1 MSDSNMLTRLG
12 DWQTLLT
19 QWWTRLSP
27 DSANRQVIVPAVI
40 GALTVLYVALKV
52 RKAKRVPASLAHL
65 PRVPMAASFRAMRMK
80 GTGYIAIQETMQ
92 KACDEWCAEN
102 AVPYKGQYR
111 QTWLMSLMGRWAVI
125 TSNPVHI
132 RRILTDLDSFPKF
145 QPLKKLPILA
155 KLMGQNVVNTNGD
168 QWKLHRKIAHP
179 AFHKRWESDFFGQ
192 VGRTFCQEMDKH
204 LKEAI
209 DPNEYMQRLT
219 LDALSAAAFGESL
232 NSLQHPDSDLV
243 RTYNQVMG
251 SLTDPRAFIIPY
263 FQYLPLPSLRRNS
276 AMIDKFNAYIF
287 EMIDRRTAEVMARR
301 AAGVDEEEPR
311 NRDLLTRMVEAN
323 LDDPSFTK
331 ENLRANMA
339 IFFIAGHDTTSNAL
353 SVALYCMGLHKD
365 VQQKARQ
372 EVLDLLGDIDPTT
385 PPADFPFP
393 TTDEQAQL
401 TYLTYVIKEALRLY
415 PSIGRLLFRTTTKDT
430 ELEPGLVVPAGT
442 PVQVDMLRLH
452 RDPTIWGKD
461 VLQFNPEHWRDISFL
476 TGGSTDTKQ
485 DVALMPA
492 QHNYAWMPFGAGQ
505 RICLGQSFSIL
516 EQRVILAMILM
527 RYEWDVVGDEEAI
540 KGNLRPSDSN
550 LMHPVNVQLQFKLR
564 TL

>member
-155 KLMGQNVVNTNGD
+155 KLMGQNVVNTN
-168 QWKLHRKIAHP
+168 
-179 AFHKRWESDFFGQ
+179 
-192 VGRTFCQEMDKH
+192 MDKH

-209 DPNEYMQRLT
+209 DPNEYMQRLRSTRCRLPRLASRSTRCSTPT
-219 LDALSAAAFGESL
+219 L
-232 NSLQHPDSDLV
+232 DLV

-263 FQYLPLPSLRRNS
+263 FQYLPLP
-276 AMIDKFNAYIF
+276 
-287 EMIDRRTAEVMARR
+287 V
-301 AAGVDEEEPR
+301 AAP
-311 NRDLLTRMVEAN
+311 
-323 LDDPSFTK
+323 
-331 ENLRANMA
+331 
-339 IFFIAGHDTTSNAL
+339 
-353 SVALYCMGLHKD
+353 
-365 VQQKARQ
+365 Q
-372 EVLDLLGDIDPTT
+372 LGDD
-385 PPADFPFP
+385 
-393 TTDEQAQL
+393 
-401 TYLTYVIKEALRLY
+401 
-415 PSIGRLLFRTTTKDT
+415 
-430 ELEPGLVVPAGT
+430 
-442 PVQVDMLRLH
+442 
-452 RDPTIWGKD
+452 
-461 VLQFNPEHWRDISFL
+461 
-476 TGGSTDTKQ
+476 
-485 DVALMPA
+485 
-492 QHNYAWMPFGAGQ
+492 
-505 RICLGQSFSIL
+505 
-516 EQRVILAMILM
+516 
-527 RYEWDVVGDEEAI
+527 
-540 KGNLRPSDSN
+540 
-550 LMHPVNVQLQFKLR
+550 
-564 TL
+564 